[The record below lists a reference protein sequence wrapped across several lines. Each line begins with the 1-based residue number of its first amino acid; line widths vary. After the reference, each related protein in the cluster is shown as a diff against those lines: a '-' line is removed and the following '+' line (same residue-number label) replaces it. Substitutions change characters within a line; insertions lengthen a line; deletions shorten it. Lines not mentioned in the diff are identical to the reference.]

1 MGMTIKV
8 EAVFEDG
15 VLRPVGKVPLY
26 NSERVTLII
35 EPHDEDIDH
44 EYLAQCQ
51 AEVAK
56 SDKPALTPEQLQEL
70 LKDDKSS
77 WADLIIQE
85 RGEY

>member
-1 MGMTIKV
+1 MGMTIRV
-8 EAVFEDG
+8 EAIFEDG
-15 VLRPVGKVPLY
+15 VLRPVGTVPLY
-26 NSERVTLII
+26 NAERVTLTI
-35 EPHDEDIDH
+35 EPHDDDIDH

-56 SDKPALTPEQLQEL
+56 SDKPALSAEELREL

>member
-1 MGMTIKV
+1 MIIQV
-8 EAVFEDG
+8 EAIYENG

-26 NSERVTLII
+26 DAERVTLTI
-35 EPHDEDIDH
+35 EPHDDDIDH

-51 AEVAK
+51 AEVDK
-56 SDKPALTPEQLQEL
+56 SSKPALTVEEIREL
-70 LKDDKSS
+70 LKDDTSS

>member
-1 MGMTIKV
+1 MIIQV
-8 EAVFEDG
+8 EAIYENG
-15 VLRPVGKVPLY
+15 VLRPVGKVPLHDA
-26 NSERVTLII
+26 ERVTLTI
-35 EPHDEDIDH
+35 EPHDDDIDH

-51 AEVAK
+51 AEVDK
-56 SDKPALTPEQLQEL
+56 STSPVLTVEEIREL